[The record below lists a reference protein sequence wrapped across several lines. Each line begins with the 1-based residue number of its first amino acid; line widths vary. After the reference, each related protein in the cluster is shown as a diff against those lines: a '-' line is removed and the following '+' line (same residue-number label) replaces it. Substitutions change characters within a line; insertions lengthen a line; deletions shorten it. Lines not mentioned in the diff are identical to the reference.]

1 MWYQIW
7 LEAAMQAAQG
17 RNVMG
22 KRVGKGGGGAPK
34 KPATKPKAGKRQ
46 WPGEGAP
53 FEVDP
58 QDDGDIASPKR
69 ELDEDELKEQE
80 ERRS

>member
-1 MWYQIW
+1 
-7 LEAAMQAAQG
+7 MQALQ
-17 RNVMG
+17 RRDVMG
-22 KRVGKGGGGAPK
+22 KRVGRGGDNGSRKPGK
-34 KPATKPKAGKRQ
+34 KPKPGKRT

-58 QDDGDIASPKR
+58 SDDGDIASPKR
-69 ELDEDELKEQE
+69 QLDEDELKEQE

>member
-1 MWYQIW
+1 
-7 LEAAMQAAQG
+7 MQASQ
-17 RNVMG
+17 RSTVMG
-22 KRVGKGGGGAPK
+22 KHGKGSSGASRK
-34 KPATKPKAGKRQ
+34 SGTKPKPGKRS

-58 QDDGDIASPKR
+58 SDDGDIASPKR
-69 ELDEDELKEQE
+69 ELDEEELKEQE

>member
-1 MWYQIW
+1 
-7 LEAAMQAAQG
+7 
-17 RNVMG
+17 MG
-22 KRVGKGGGGAPK
+22 KRVGKGEGGAPRRPGTK
-34 KPATKPKAGKRQ
+34 SKPGKRR

-58 QDDGDIASPKR
+58 SDDGDIASPKR